1 MNFRQWYDRYSTDC
15 KLKYPSERTQE
26 NYLCSVGTFL
36 KHFEKEVEPK
46 AIPTQSIKEWLLT
59 FATINT
65 RNHKLCAIKS
75 FYEITVGMPLKLDK
89 IPFSKKKANV

>member
-1 MNFRQWYDRYSTDC
+1 MDFLKWYDRYSTDC

-36 KHFEKEVEPK
+36 KHFEKEKEPK
-46 AIPTQSIKEWLLT
+46 SISNQSIKEWLLT
-59 FATINT
+59 YNTINT

-89 IPFSKKKANV
+89 IPFPNRKY